1 MDDLLTTQLSRID
14 VPALSAAWEK
24 AQPTHFFSMDDFLD
38 PDFARE
44 VAAAFPD
51 YASAVARADAGAGK
65 RFERVNEDVK
75 VQITDASQFAEPV
88 QRLNRLLA
96 SREFIDVLERVTG
109 IPKLLPD
116 PELHGAGMHIM
127 GPGGNL
133 GVHLDFNYLR
143 KANLW
148 RRVNLLVYLTPDWD
162 PSWGGEFDLWDP
174 DVKECVEVFAPRFN
188 RCAAFNTTTE
198 SFHGVRAIRCPDGVT
213 RNSFAV
219 FYYTE
224 QPPSAFEGRAFSTI
238 YRARPG
244 EWWKRW
250 VQMPIEAMRKALP
263 RARRALRP
271 ALLPVLR
278 GLGLR

>member
-1 MDDLLTTQLSRID
+1 MDDRLSPLLSPLD
-14 VPALSAAWEK
+14 VSALASAWEK
-24 AQPTHFFSMDDFLD
+24 AQPTHFFTTDDFLA

-44 VAAAFPD
+44 VAAAFPS
-51 YASAVARADAGAGK
+51 YADAVARADAGAGK

-75 VQITDASQFAEPV
+75 VQITDASRFAEPV
-88 QRLNRLLA
+88 RRLNDLLA
-96 SREFIDVLERVTG
+96 SRPFIDMLEEVTG

-116 PELHGAGMHIM
+116 PALHGAGMHVM

-143 KANLW
+143 DANLW

-162 PSWGGEFDLWDP
+162 AAWGGEFDLWDP
-174 DVKECVEVFAPRFN
+174 DVRECLEVFAPRFN
-188 RCAAFNTTTE
+188 RCAAFNTTVE
-198 SFHGVRAIRCPDGVT
+198 SFHGVREIRCPEGVT

-224 QPPSAFEGRAFSTI
+224 APPSAFEGRAFSTV

-250 VQMPIEAMRKALP
+250 VQMPLEALRKALP
-263 RARRALRP
+263 RARRRLRHALR
-271 ALLPVLR
+271 R
-278 GLGLR
+278 WGLR

>member
-1 MDDLLTTQLSRID
+1 MHVDDLLEKQLSRID
-14 VPALSAAWEK
+14 VSGLSAAWEK
-24 AQPTHFFSMDDFLD
+24 ARPTRFFTADDFLE
-38 PDFARE
+38 PAFARE

-51 YASAVARADAGAGK
+51 YATAVARAEAGAGR

-88 QRLNRLLA
+88 RRLNRLLA
-96 SREFIDVLERVTG
+96 SQAFIDVLEQVTG

-116 PELHGAGMHIM
+116 PALQGAGMHIM

-143 KANLW
+143 SANLW

-162 PSWGGEFDLWDP
+162 PAWGGEFDLWDP
-174 DVKECVEVFAPRFN
+174 EVKECLEVFEPRFN

-198 SFHGVRAIRCPDGVT
+198 SFHGVREIRCPEGVT

-224 QPPSAFEGRAFSTI
+224 QPPSAFEGRAFSTV

-244 EWWKRW
+244 EWRKRF
-250 VQMPIEAMRKALP
+250 VQMPVEAARKALL
-263 RARRALRP
+263 RARRALGR
-271 ALLPVLR
+271 ALRER
-278 GLGLR
+278 GLR